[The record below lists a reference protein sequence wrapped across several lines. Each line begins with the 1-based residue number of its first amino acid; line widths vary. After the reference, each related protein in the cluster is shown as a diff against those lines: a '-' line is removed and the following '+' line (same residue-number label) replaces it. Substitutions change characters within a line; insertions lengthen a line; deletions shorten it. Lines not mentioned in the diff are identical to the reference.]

1 METIKESTV
10 YFDEFVLD
18 PARRLLQKNNQ
29 TINLNSKTLDLLL
42 ALIEKSGEIVTKDE
56 LLDTVWANQ
65 FVEENNLTVHIAAL
79 RKALGEKKGEHRFIV
94 TVPGKGYVFVAEIER
109 KSLDQTENTAISV
122 RENQPPD
129 FSVSAKLSKR
139 ESLIGREREI
149 AEIKDLLQTNDINL
163 ITLTGTGGTGKTSLA
178 RAIGFELFD
187 NFADGVFFTELASI
201 ANAELLFPAIVQ
213 SVGAEEFNKNTP
225 LESLKTFFEERRVLL
240 ILDNFEQIASAAPL
254 LQELLDSSDHLKI
267 LVTSRIPLRLKNETE
282 YRVAPLAVPEKSAS
296 SVDELTEFPAIDL
309 FLVRARNARPNFVL
323 TPKNAPPIAAIC
335 QKLDGLP
342 LAIEL
347 AAARIK
353 VLSPPEILK
362 RLENSL
368 DLLTG
373 GATDLPE
380 RHQTM
385 RATVKWSYD
394 LLDDVEKTIF
404 RRLAVFS
411 GGFTIDSAEAV
422 TGKSWRKG
430 EREKGRKGEGDLS
443 VLNDFEEI
451 NKNEHENFTGQN
463 LSPSPH
469 LPISPSPHLPFSP
482 SVLDG
487 IVSLLDKALLT
498 AKEMACGGV
507 RLGMLEVVRE
517 FALECLEESGESETL
532 RQNHARYFLVLAE
545 ESEPNLLS
553 EQSVETMEK
562 LESEHNNIRAAL
574 HWSLVK
580 DAETAARLTAALRYF
595 WLNRSHISEGRNWME
610 AALNKSKEISSTVR
624 TKLLNGFGQFTRNQ
638 GDYETAQKVYREGLA
653 VAVEAEDWQQIA
665 NSKFG
670 LATLATRQGDFANA
684 QVLTEEVLEISRRIG
699 DESIMCFALAALAD
713 LELARGET
721 AAARPLIEQSLVISE
736 NLGNKLVSSVNLTN
750 LGIVSFSEKNYNA
763 AQTQFVES
771 LKIAHELGNKSVV
784 SCALDGL
791 AALFEKSGNAEK
803 SAQLAGAA
811 ESLRESIGYEIER
824 TERRFRDIFIAE
836 TRTTL
841 GENLFNR
848 EFEKGRA
855 MPLSE
860 ALALADSLPE
870 DENQTDE
877 IIIETHKFERITIE
891 EEIIP
896 EPQEKTLKLNRKQGI
911 SAGFTYALIIGF
923 IFVALF
929 VFWFWII

>member
-29 TINLNSKTLDLLL
+29 TVNLNSKTLDLLL

-56 LLDTVWANQ
+56 LLDTVWADQ
-65 FVEENNLTVHIAAL
+65 FVEENNLTVHVAAL

-109 KSLDQTENTAISV
+109 KSLDQTENTAIAI
-122 RENQPPD
+122 RGNQPLD

-139 ESLIGREREI
+139 ESLIGRAREI
-149 AEIKDLLQTNDINL
+149 AEINDLLQTNDLNL

-178 RAIGFELFD
+178 RAIGFELSD
-187 NFADGVFFTELASI
+187 DFADGVFFTELASI
-201 ANAELLFPAIVQ
+201 TNAELLLPAIVQ
-213 SVGAEEFNKNTP
+213 TVGAEEFNKNTP
-225 LESLKTFFEERRVLL
+225 LEILKTFFKERRVLL
-240 ILDNFEQIASAAPL
+240 ILDNFEQISSAAPL
-254 LQELLDSSDHLKI
+254 LQELLDSFDHLKI

-282 YRVAPLAVPEKSAS
+282 YRVAPLAVPQKSVS
-296 SVDELTEFPAIDL
+296 SLNELTEFPAIDL
-309 FLVRARNARPNFVL
+309 FLVRARNVRSNFVL
-323 TPKNAPPIAAIC
+323 TPENAPPIAGIC

-353 VLSPPEILK
+353 VLSPPEILI
-362 RLENSL
+362 RLGNSL

-394 LLDDVEKTIF
+394 LLDDVEKNIF

-411 GGFTIDSAEAV
+411 GGFTIDSAEVV
-422 TGKSWRKG
+422 TGM
-430 EREKGRKGEGDLS
+430 RESEEENGEGDLS
-443 VLNDFEEI
+443 VLSDFEEVN
-451 NKNEHENFTGQN
+451 NKEQENFTEQN
-463 LSPSPH
+463 IAPSPH
-469 LPISPSPHLPFSP
+469 LPISPFTHLSIST

-498 AKEMACGGV
+498 AKETEDGGV

-517 FALECLEESGESETL
+517 FALECLEKSGEAEIL
-532 RQNHARYFLVLAE
+532 RQKHARYFLTLAE
-545 ESEPNLLS
+545 EAEPHLLS
-553 EQSVETMEK
+553 ERSVETMEK

-574 HWSLVK
+574 HWSLDE
-580 DAETAARLTAALRYF
+580 DAETAARMTAALRYF
-595 WLNRSHISEGRNWME
+595 WLNRSHLSEGRKWLE
-610 AALNKSKEISSTVR
+610 AALDKSIEISSTVR
-624 TKLLNGFGQFTRNQ
+624 INLLNGFGQFTRNQ

-665 NSKFG
+665 KSKFG
-670 LATLATRQGDFANA
+670 LAALATRQGDFAKA
-684 QVLTEEVLEISRRIG
+684 QVLTEEVLEISRRMG
-699 DESIMCFALAALAD
+699 DKSIMCFALAALAD

-736 NLGNKLVSSVNLTN
+736 NLGNKQVSSVNLAN

-763 AQTQFVES
+763 AQTQFAES
-771 LKIAHELGNKSVV
+771 LKLAHELGNKSVV

-791 AALFEKSGNAEK
+791 AAIFEKSGNAK
-803 SAQLAGAA
+803 KAAQLAGAA
-811 ESLRESIGYEIER
+811 ESLRESIGYEIEL
-824 TERRFRDIFIAE
+824 TERLFRDIFIAE
-836 TRTTL
+836 TRAAL
-841 GENLFNR
+841 GEKLFNR

-855 MPLSE
+855 MSFGE
-860 ALALADSLPE
+860 ALALAISLPKE
-870 DENQTDE
+870 ENQTDK

-896 EPQEKTLKLNRKQGI
+896 EPEEKTLKPKRDQGI
-911 SAGFTYALIIGF
+911 SAVFIYALIGGF
-923 IFVALF
+923 IFAAIF
-929 VFWFWII
+929 VLWFWVI